1 MQKNIVSSVN
11 AAMAKAGG
19 QKEKQPVSASTT
31 SDFAEIRQELDSL
44 REENVQFAAAVD
56 EMRAQNE
63 ELRSKIDQLLSA
75 QKSTPKNSK
84 KKKSSSKK

>member
-11 AAMAKAGG
+11 AAMANANKQE
-19 QKEKQPVSASTT
+19 QKKTVSGPNN
-31 SDFAEIRQELDSL
+31 SDFAAIRQELDSL
-44 REENVQFAAAVD
+44 KEENVQFAAAVD

-63 ELRSKIDQLLSA
+63 ELKNKIEQLLSA
-75 QKSTPKNSK
+75 QTATKNSK